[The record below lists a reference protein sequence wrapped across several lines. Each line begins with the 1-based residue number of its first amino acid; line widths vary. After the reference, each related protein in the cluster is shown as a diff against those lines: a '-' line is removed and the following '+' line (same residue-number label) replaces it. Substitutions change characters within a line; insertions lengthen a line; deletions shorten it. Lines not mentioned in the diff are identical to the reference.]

1 MKLITTYLSL
11 SLEGCLCHENVFPW
25 RAAPSSPLKQT
36 HEHVHPW
43 VHTHCGPC
51 PPAELAPGRPACR
64 PSPAPSRSAPSAW
77 EPLCPVPSPRHHP
90 ALQGRS
96 CLGSPSP
103 APSPPTP
110 GPRPIRTSI
119 SQHPILCMVQPSTGA
134 NSRLR
139 RPHLVWVCR
148 VCVSPSQSRLN
159 CEIARSKVAVAY

>member
-43 VHTHCGPC
+43 VHTHRGPC

-103 APSPPTP
+103 APSPP
-110 GPRPIRTSI
+110 PRPAPHPHFDLPAPHSVHGAA
-119 SQHPILCMVQPSTGA
+119 QHRCKQYVKETASGLG
-134 NSRLR
+134 L
-139 RPHLVWVCR
+139 
-148 VCVSPSQSRLN
+148 
-159 CEIARSKVAVAY
+159 